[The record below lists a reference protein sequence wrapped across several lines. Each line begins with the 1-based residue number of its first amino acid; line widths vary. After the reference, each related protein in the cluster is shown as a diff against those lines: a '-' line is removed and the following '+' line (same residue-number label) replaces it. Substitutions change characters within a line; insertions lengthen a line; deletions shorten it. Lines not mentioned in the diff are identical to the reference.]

1 MADSASESDS
11 SSIDGGPIM
20 MPPCPV
26 TREQL
31 QKRIE
36 SLSQQNRVLKVE
48 LETYKLRVKALQ
60 EENKGLRQASVIIQA
75 KAEQEEE
82 FISNTLMKKIQALK
96 KEKETLALN
105 YEQEEECLT
114 NDLSRKLNQL
124 RQEKCKLEQTL
135 EQEQECLVNKLMRK
149 IEKLEAE
156 TLAKQSNLEQLRR
169 EKVELEN
176 TLEQEQE
183 LLVNRLW
190 KRMDKLEAEKRSL
203 QIKLDQPVSD
213 PTSPREINN
222 GDTAAN
228 LSIHIQTLRS
238 EVDKLRRQLSFAEK
252 EHTQKM
258 QHYVNEERHI
268 REENLRLQ
276 RKLQL
281 EVERREALCRHLS
294 ESESSLEME
303 EERYYNEMAVSGGNI
318 RSRTL
323 SSPIPYN
330 PSPSSS
336 RPLSPGM
343 TLVGSNSRDSFSGP
357 MGPSC
362 GAGLVRCYAC
372 GQPSYPHVP
381 GIAPVTPIPL
391 APCRDSMVGGYL
403 PRSSSPPAPP
413 LTVSPGMIGRVGQ
426 RTSGSFIKPAIPS
439 GAGGSLLSV
448 VGGSQLMGSHN
459 PLVPPAVAPSTSP
472 ALAMSS
478 GSAMSPSPAMSPS
491 SMSAMSP
498 APPSSPATA
507 PTASLSPSPMEI
519 GKS

>member
-20 MPPCPV
+20 MPPSPV

-36 SLSQQNRVLKVE
+36 SLQQQNRVLKVE

-60 EENKGLRQASVIIQA
+60 EENRGLRQASVFIQA

-82 FISNTLMKKIQALK
+82 FISNTLLKKIQALK
-96 KEKETLALN
+96 KEKETLAHH

-124 RQEKCKLEQTL
+124 RQEKCRLEQTL

-183 LLVNRLW
+183 ALVNKLW
-190 KRMDKLEAEKRSL
+190 KRMDKLEAEKRML

-213 PTSPREINN
+213 PASPREISN
-222 GDTAAN
+222 GDTATN
-228 LSIHIQTLRS
+228 ISTHIQTLRS
-238 EVDKLRRQLSFAEK
+238 EVTRLRNQLAISEQ
-252 EHTQKM
+252 ENTEKM
-258 QHYVNEERHI
+258 QRYVNEEKNI

-303 EERYYNEMAVSGGNI
+303 EERHYNEIAMSGVNM
-318 RSRTL
+318 RSRTV

-336 RPLSPGM
+336 RPLSPGIN
-343 TLVGSNSRDSFSGP
+343 LVGSSRDTFSTPG
-357 MGPSC
+357 GPS
-362 GAGLVRCYAC
+362 GSSIGRCYAC
-372 GQPSYPHVP
+372 GQATYATLPLGPSGATVAPTPLVP
-381 GIAPVTPIPL
+381 CP
-391 APCRDSMVGGYL
+391 SVGGFL
-403 PRSSSPPAPP
+403 PVSSSPPAPP
-413 LTVSPGMIGRVGQ
+413 IAGAR
-426 RTSGSFIKPAIPS
+426 RTSERFIKPAIPPVT
-439 GAGGSLLSV
+439 A
-448 VGGSQLMGSHN
+448 
-459 PLVPPAVAPSTSP
+459 VPPASNSCLVASHATPPPTT
-472 ALAMSS
+472 A
-478 GSAMSPSPAMSPS
+478 
-491 SMSAMSP
+491 SP
-498 APPSSPATA
+498 APMDVA
-507 PTASLSPSPMEI
+507 
-519 GKS
+519 KS

>member
-1 MADSASESDS
+1 MADRDSASESDS

-20 MPPCPV
+20 MPPSPI

-36 SLSQQNRVLKVE
+36 SLQQHNRVLKVE

-60 EENKGLRQASVIIQA
+60 EENRGLRQASVIIQA

-82 FISNTLMKKIQALK
+82 FISNTLLKKIQALK
-96 KEKETLALN
+96 KEKETLAHH

-183 LLVNRLW
+183 ALVNKLW
-190 KRMDKLEAEKRSL
+190 KRMDKLEAEKRML

-222 GDTAAN
+222 GDTATN
-228 LSIHIQTLRS
+228 LSTHIQTLRS
-238 EVDKLRRQLSFAEK
+238 EVARLKHTLLISQQ
-252 EHTQKM
+252 EHTEKM
-258 QHYVNEERHI
+258 KRYVNEEKQI

-294 ESESSLEME
+294 ESESRHDFRSLEME
-303 EERYYNEMAVSGGNI
+303 EERHYNEIVMSGGNI
-318 RSRTL
+318 RTRTV
-323 SSPIPYN
+323 SSPVPYN

-336 RPLSPGM
+336 RPLSPGVNV
-343 TLVGSNSRDSFSGP
+343 LGSTSREGFN
-357 MGPSC
+357 
-362 GAGLVRCYAC
+362 ANRCYAC
-372 GQPSYPHVP
+372 GQPTASPF
-381 GIAPVTPIPL
+381 A
-391 APCRDSMVGGYL
+391 
-403 PRSSSPPAPP
+403 SSSPPSGGHIVAP
-413 LTVSPGMIGRVGQ
+413 SSR
-426 RTSGSFIKPAIPS
+426 RTSDRFVKPAIPPTIVS
-439 GAGGSLLSV
+439 PGGPPIIAP
-448 VGGSQLMGSHN
+448 N
-459 PLVPPAVAPSTSP
+459 PTVNPVA
-472 ALAMSS
+472 
-478 GSAMSPSPAMSPS
+478 
-491 SMSAMSP
+491 
-498 APPSSPATA
+498 APHPG
-507 PTASLSPSPMEI
+507 SPMDI
-519 GKS
+519 AKT

>member
-1 MADSASESDS
+1 MADRDSASESDS

-20 MPPCPV
+20 MPPSPV

-36 SLSQQNRVLKVE
+36 SLQQHNRVLKVE

-60 EENKGLRQASVIIQA
+60 EENRGLRQASVIIQA

-82 FISNTLMKKIQALK
+82 FISNTLLKKIQALK
-96 KEKETLALN
+96 KEKETLAHH

-124 RQEKCKLEQTL
+124 RQEKCRLEQTL

-183 LLVNRLW
+183 ALVNKLW
-190 KRMDKLEAEKRSL
+190 KRMDKLEAEKRML

-213 PTSPREINN
+213 PTSPRDINN
-222 GDTAAN
+222 GDTATN
-228 LSIHIQTLRS
+228 LSTHIQTLRS
-238 EVDKLRRQLSFAEK
+238 EVARLKHTLLISQQ
-252 EHTQKM
+252 EHTEKM
-258 QHYVNEERHI
+258 KRYVNEEKQI

-303 EERYYNEMAVSGGNI
+303 EERHYNEIVMSGGNI
-318 RSRTL
+318 RTRTL
-323 SSPIPYN
+323 SSPVPYN

-336 RPLSPGM
+336 RPLSPGS
-343 TLVGSNSRDSFSGP
+343 TSREGFN
-357 MGPSC
+357 
-362 GAGLVRCYAC
+362 ANRCYAC
-372 GQPSYPHVP
+372 GQSTASPF
-381 GIAPVTPIPL
+381 A
-391 APCRDSMVGGYL
+391 
-403 PRSSSPPAPP
+403 SSSPPSGGHIVAP
-413 LTVSPGMIGRVGQ
+413 SSR
-426 RTSGSFIKPAIPS
+426 RTSDRFVKPAIPPTIVS
-439 GAGGSLLSV
+439 PGG
-448 VGGSQLMGSHN
+448 
-459 PLVPPAVAPSTSP
+459 PPTI
-472 ALAMSS
+472 
-478 GSAMSPSPAMSPS
+478 
-491 SMSAMSP
+491 
-498 APPSSPATA
+498 A
-507 PTASLSPSPMEI
+507 PTANVAAPHPGSPMDI
-519 GKS
+519 AKT